1 MKYRNISGG
10 LVIFALAIAMT
21 SGPSFAKNETALK
34 KSFRENAV
42 GIATS
47 SLSKQIKEK
56 LLKLRKESSSLAT
69 GDSIVQR
76 YKNKLEAK

>member
-10 LVIFALAIAMT
+10 LVIFALAIAMI
-21 SGPSFAKNETALK
+21 SGPLYAKNETALK
-34 KSFRENAV
+34 KSLREHAV

-47 SLSKQIKEK
+47 SLGKRINEK
-56 LLKLRKESSSLAT
+56 LLKLRKELSPLST

-76 YKNKLEAK
+76 YNKKLEAK